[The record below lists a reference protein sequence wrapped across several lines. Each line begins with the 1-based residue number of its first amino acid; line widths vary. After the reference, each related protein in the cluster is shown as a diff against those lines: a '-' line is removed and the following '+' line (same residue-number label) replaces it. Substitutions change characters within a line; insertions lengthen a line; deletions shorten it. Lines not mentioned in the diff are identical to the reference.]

1 MQGHLEFHD
10 SEVRSIALQNDALT
24 LAFSAAFVQA
34 DGAGVGYVQSLE
46 LACTGARVDGPLADG
61 VGRLSHG
68 RLWVSGRLLPALPF
82 PYAAPGPVRLEL
94 QFSNGTRLVLSAATL
109 ECQFRGDPK
118 FVESFA
124 C

>member
-1 MQGHLEFHD
+1 MQGQLDFHD
-10 SEVRSIALQNDALT
+10 SEVGRITLQADVLT
-24 LAFSAAFVQA
+24 LAFSAALVQA
-34 DGAGVGYVQSLE
+34 RSAETGYVQTLE
-46 LACTGARVDGPLADG
+46 IACTGATVDGALADA

-68 RLWVSGRLLPALPF
+68 KLWVCGRVLPALPF

-94 QFSNGTRLVLSAATL
+94 QFSNGTRLVVSAATL
-109 ECQFRGDPK
+109 ECRFRGDPH

>member
-1 MQGHLEFHD
+1 MQGQLEFHD
-10 SEVRSIALQNDALT
+10 SEVRSIALQADTLT

-34 DGAGVGYVQSLE
+34 ESAGTGYVQSLVI
-46 LACTGARVDGPLADG
+46 ACTGATVVGPLADG

-68 RLWVSGRLLPALPF
+68 KLWVCGRVLPALPF
-82 PYAAPGPVRLEL
+82 PYAAPGPVRIEL
-94 QFSNGTRLVLSAATL
+94 QFSNGTRLAISAATL
-109 ECQFRGDPK
+109 ECRFRGDPK

>member
-1 MQGHLEFHD
+1 MQGQLAFHD
-10 SEVRSIALQNDALT
+10 SEVRSVVLRADALT

-34 DGAGVGYVQSLE
+34 DGAGAGYVQSLE
-46 LACTGARVDGPLADG
+46 IACTGATVDGPLADS

-68 RLWVSGRLLPALPF
+68 KLWVCGRVLPALPF
-82 PYAAPGPVRLEL
+82 PYAAPGPVRIEL
-94 QFSNGTRLVLSAATL
+94 QFANGTRLVVSAATL
-109 ECQFRGDPK
+109 ACRFKGDPK